1 MKDQRDF
8 SNIKILYRYEEWIN
22 RDSDVCVQFAKFEII
37 LAFVEATMNLI
48 FVGGSKSVNWV
59 LSVAITKD
67 GTSQPSPIRLS
78 VFYPDASHPED
89 ITHPPSK
96 S

>member
-48 FVGGSKSVNWV
+48 FVGGFEICKLGLKRSNHQRRNLTTVADQAFCI
-59 LSVAITKD
+59 LS
-67 GTSQPSPIRLS
+67 
-78 VFYPDASHPED
+78 
-89 ITHPPSK
+89 
-96 S
+96 

>member
-1 MKDQRDF
+1 MF
-8 SNIKILYRYEEWIN
+8 
-22 RDSDVCVQFAKFEII
+22 VC
-37 LAFVEATMNLI
+37 NLQSLNYI
-48 FVGGSKSVNWV
+48 SLCRGYDEPNFCGEGSKSVNWV

-78 VFYPDASHPED
+78 VFYPVASHPED
-89 ITHPPSK
+89 ITHPPST